1 MLNYQDQLIQKS
13 KHSLKNKVMA
23 KTTMENLRLGIFVV
37 LGTALLV
44 LAAYLIGNRQNMFGQ
59 TFTIS
64 AVFSNAN
71 GLQKGNNVRFS
82 GINVG
87 TVRNMEMVN
96 DTTIRVYMV
105 IDENMQQHIKKDAV
119 ATIGSDG
126 LVGSMILNILP
137 GNGTGDVIVAGDE
150 LQSYTRIATQD
161 MLSTLNTTNENAAI
175 LTSDLLKVTQAMTK
189 GKGTLGML
197 LNDTLMAMDLM
208 RTITNLKN
216 ASRNANH
223 TIQKLNTTLDQV
235 DFEKSAAGVLLS
247 DSLNGLKIQNVLT
260 NLELSSTE
268 ITATTQNLNNMIREI
283 KEGKGAIDYLAND
296 TILVNSLDQTMKN
309 IEAGSIKFNENMEAL
324 KHNFLTRRYFRKLE
338 KKEKNETKKE

>member
-1 MLNYQDQLIQKS
+1 
-13 KHSLKNKVMA
+13 MA
-23 KTTMENLRLGIFVV
+23 KTTLENLKLGIFVV

-44 LAAYLIGNRQNMFGQ
+44 LAAYLIGNRQNMFGE
-59 TFTIS
+59 TITIS
-64 AVFSNAN
+64 AVFQNAN

-105 IDENMQQHIKKDAV
+105 IEKNMQPHIKKDAV

-137 GNGTGDVIVAGDE
+137 GKGTASTILEGDE
-150 LQSYTRIATQD
+150 LQSYSRIATQD

-189 GKGTLGML
+189 GKGTLGRL
-197 LNDTLMAMDLM
+197 LNDTLMANDLM
-208 RTITNLKN
+208 KTLTNLKN
-216 ASRNANH
+216 ASRNTDV
-223 TIQKLNTTLDQV
+223 TIRKLNTMLDQV
-235 DFEKSAAGVLLS
+235 DFEKSVVGVLLN
-247 DSLNGLKIQNVLT
+247 DSINGSKMQNLLA
-260 NLELSSTE
+260 NLEESGNE
-268 ITATTQNLNNMIREI
+268 IAKMTQNLDTII
-283 KEGKGAIDYLAND
+283 GDFKKGKGAIDYLTKD
-296 TILVNSLDQTMKN
+296 TVLVNSLDATIKN
-309 IEAGSIKFNENMEAL
+309 IEEGSIKFNENMEAL

-338 KKEKNETKKE
+338 KKEEKETTRE

>member
-1 MLNYQDQLIQKS
+1 
-13 KHSLKNKVMA
+13 MA

>member
-1 MLNYQDQLIQKS
+1 
-13 KHSLKNKVMA
+13 MA

-296 TILVNSLDQTMKN
+296 TILVNSLDQTIKN